1 MKIKKRSNKKIQIIL
16 SILAILFIAIA
27 CIVYVR
33 YLNPTTDPITQT
45 QPSQKNPEQ
54 KQQEPVDTQQGTAMP
69 IDTSVIPETQKN
81 ISPAY
86 EGTDTNQSPSL
97 TGSIT
102 YSSVSGSNL
111 VIRTAIDQALGS
123 GTCRLTLTNG
133 ARVVTRT
140 SNIAPN
146 PSSSTCEGFDI
157 AIAELSGGKW
167 NISIEIS
174 SGSKTGVLTGSVD
187 V

>member
-1 MKIKKRSNKKIQIIL
+1 MKIKKRSNKNIQIIL
-16 SILAILFIAIA
+16 SILVIFFSAIA

-33 YLNPTTDPITQT
+33 YLNPSTDPITQT
-45 QPSQKNPEQ
+45 QPSQRNPER
-54 KQQEPVDTQQGTAMP
+54 KQQEPVDTQENSTMP
-69 IDTSVIPETQKN
+69 TDTSATPETQKN

-86 EGTDTNQSPSL
+86 EGTDANQSPSL
-97 TGSIT
+97 TGTVT
-102 YSSVSGSNL
+102 YSSVSANNV

-133 ARVVTRT
+133 AQVVTRA

-146 PSSSTCEGFDI
+146 PSSSTCEGFDV

-174 SGSKTGVLTGSVD
+174 SGGKTGVLTGSVD